1 MLSANGTFCLYRLQ
15 TVRGVENPSSKW
27 SVFYRIARWLWVRRM
42 GLINPIHSLYL
53 FTMIVFLNGVFERMS
68 PAVVWMNVKDTGYE
82 VNISLNT
89 FASIQHMKEGR
100 LYTHLQIKEDAH
112 TLFGFVEKSEREIF
126 KMLLS
131 VSGIGASIARTM
143 LSSLDPKQITNA
155 IASGDVITV
164 QSIKGIGSKTAQR
177 VILDLKDK
185 VLKLYD
191 LDEVSMFQNNTNRD
205 EALSALEVLGF
216 VRKASE
222 KLVEKIIKESP
233 DSSVEY
239 IIKQALKNL

>member
-1 MLSANGTFCLYRLQ
+1 MIAHLQ
-15 TVRGVENPSSKW
+15 GKLVEKTPTQVVIDCGGV
-27 SVFYRIARWLWVRRM
+27 
-42 GLINPIHSLYL
+42 
-53 FTMIVFLNGVFERMS
+53 
-68 PAVVWMNVKDTGYE
+68 GYE
-82 VNISLNT
+82 VNISLHT
-89 FASIQHMKEGR
+89 YSLIPATDFIK
-100 LYTHLQIKEDAH
+100 LFTYLQIKEDSH

-126 KMLLS
+126 KLLLS

-155 IASGDVITV
+155 IASGDVVTI

-177 VILDLKDK
+177 VILDLKEK

-191 LDEVSMFQNNTNRD
+191 LDEVSMSQNNTNRD

-222 KLVEKIIKESP
+222 RVVEKIIKDAP
-233 DSSVEY
+233 DSSVEF

>member
-1 MLSANGTFCLYRLQ
+1 MIAHLQ
-15 TVRGVENPSSKW
+15 GKLVEKSPTQVVIDCGGV
-27 SVFYRIARWLWVRRM
+27 
-42 GLINPIHSLYL
+42 
-53 FTMIVFLNGVFERMS
+53 
-68 PAVVWMNVKDTGYE
+68 GYH
-82 VNISLNT
+82 VNISLHT
-89 FASIQHMKEGR
+89 YSLLPTTDFIK
-100 LYTHLQIKEDAH
+100 LFTHLQIKEDAH

-126 KMLLS
+126 KLLLS

-143 LSSLDPKQITNA
+143 LSLLDPKQITNA
-155 IASGDVITV
+155 IASGDVVTI

-177 VILDLKDK
+177 VILDLKEK

-191 LDEVSMFQNNTNRD
+191 LDEVSISQSNTNRD

-222 KLVEKIIKESP
+222 RIVDKIVKEVP
-233 DSSVEY
+233 ESSVEY